1 VDPRLDPAPGR
12 LAEIHDVYRMLGLD
26 PAAPRLTGFAPIG
39 EMAPNPVVV
48 TPLLSNNSTFD

>member
-1 VDPRLDPAPGR
+1 
-12 LAEIHDVYRMLGLD
+12 VYRMLGLD